1 MQQADSTW
9 PMLTMLVELWWA
21 FFCHRVPLCSH
32 LLPVWWW
39 AKTSAHAE
47 AQHTWEF
54 GKKAEQQKEQGSCG
68 SFSVSGF
75 KELLVQ
81 DALENLRGSTC
92 NYLHS
97 CSSGGD
103 VSFLSPHCCW
113 HGTSAIPRG
122 CVCPWTS
129 LCYQLPDNSIEGSYS
144 SSMRQ
149 RLHPALSFPS
159 ILLFR

>member
-1 MQQADSTW
+1 
-9 PMLTMLVELWWA
+9 MLVQLWWV
-21 FFCHRVPLCSH
+21 FFAIESLLLH
-32 LLPVWWW
+32 LLTVWWW
-39 AKTSAHAE
+39 AKTSACAE
-47 AQHTWEF
+47 AQHIWEF

-68 SFSVSGF
+68 SFSASDF

-97 CSSGGD
+97 CSSNSD

-113 HGTSAIPRG
+113 HGTSAIPRV
-122 CVCPWTS
+122 CVCPWTC
-129 LCYQLPDNSIEGSYS
+129 LCYHLPDNSIEGSYS
-144 SSMRQ
+144 SSKRQ

-159 ILLFR
+159 ILLFRKLIWWGIRY